1 MRDVIKDSLTACAIL
16 ACLIQVLVPARAQ
29 EQEQPALQ
37 ILVIG
42 GEGSINNVKQRTARE
57 PIVEVRDRNNRPVA
71 GAAVLFEAPR
81 SGASGTFTGGSS
93 SLRVTTD
100 VQGRAVGQGFHPNTS
115 TGEFAMQV
123 TATFEGVTAA
133 VTIHMR
139 NVAPVAVPNAAKGGV
154 LHGKLIAVVAAVGA
168 AAAVGAV
175 AATHGGGGGGGTNA
189 GNTPPAP
196 TTISLG
202 TGSVGPHP

>member
-1 MRDVIKDSLTACAIL
+1 MQDVIKGSLIAGAIL
-16 ACLIQVLVPARAQ
+16 ACLIHTAVPARAQ

-57 PIVEVRDRNNRPVA
+57 PIVEVRDNNNRPVA
-71 GAAVLFEAPR
+71 GAAILFEAPR
-81 SGASGTFTGGSS
+81 NGASGTFTGGSS

-100 VQGRAVGQGFHPNTS
+100 AQGRAVGQGFHPNTS
-115 TGEFAMQV
+115 TGEFNIQV
-123 TATFEGVTAA
+123 TATLGTVTATA
-133 VTIHMR
+133 TIHMR
-139 NVAPVAVPNAAKGGV
+139 NVTAVAVPNGAKAGV
-154 LHGKLIAVVAAVGA
+154 LHGKLIAVVAVA
-168 AAAVGAV
+168 AAAAAAGAV
-175 AATHGGGGGGGTNA
+175 AATRGGGGTNP
-189 GNTPPAP
+189 GNAPPAP